1 MFVSTKMLTI
11 SAVVVLLAATVA
23 ITSTLPSPSL
33 LSQQAFGQSNATQE
47 AASSANQT
55 GVNMTTAAGGG
66 GGNQE
71 PANKQLDQ
79 AMKALDSGDNA
90 AAEEYLKE
98 ADNSLSGEAKMHV
111 GEAMKALQAGD
122 IEGAKMHTQVAQGL
136 L

>member
-11 SAVVVLLAATVA
+11 SAVIALIAATVA

-55 GVNMTTAAGGG
+55 GVNMTTTTSGG

>member
-11 SAVVVLLAATVA
+11 SAVVVLVAATVA

-55 GVNMTTAAGGG
+55 GVNMTTAASG

-111 GEAMKALQAGD
+111 GEAIKALQAGD
-122 IEGAKMHTQVAQGL
+122 IEGAKMHTQVALGL

>member
-11 SAVVVLLAATVA
+11 NAVVALIAATVA

-33 LSQQAFGQSNATQE
+33 LSQQTFGQSNATQE

-55 GVNMTTAAGGG
+55 GVNMTTTASG

>member
-11 SAVVVLLAATVA
+11 SAVVALIAATVA
-23 ITSTLPSPSL
+23 ISSILPSPSL
-33 LSQQAFGQSNATQE
+33 LTQQAFGQGNAKQE

-55 GVNMTTAAGGG
+55 GGNMTTTASDSRGD
-66 GGNQE
+66 QE
-71 PANKQLDQ
+71 TANKQLDQ